1 MKTLVF
7 MALLLA
13 WPASIVAQD
22 RDKVDGV
29 ILFRRDIKFILKE
42 PDGWVLDTQS
52 GREAAVEAVLYPQG
66 SSWKNSVVV
75 MYARVVQK
83 DETQSTVEKVISEDI
98 ADFMKL
104 SKDSTV
110 ADSPSLPTRDK
121 RNAIVKV
128 FYDAANKNY
137 ESVAFID
144 NQKVVVVIALS
155 SRTKVE
161 YEKALPAF
169 KQLVASYFE
178 FTLVGK
184 QQTHKNI
191 EETAGLR

>member
-52 GREAAVEAVLYPQG
+52 GRDAAVEAVLYPKG

-83 DETQSTVEKVISEDI
+83 DETQSTVEKEI
-98 ADFMKL
+98 

-161 YEKALPAF
+161 YEKALR
-169 KQLVASYFE
+169 SE
-178 FTLVGK
+178 ERRVGK
-184 QQTHKNI
+184 
-191 EETAGLR
+191 EC